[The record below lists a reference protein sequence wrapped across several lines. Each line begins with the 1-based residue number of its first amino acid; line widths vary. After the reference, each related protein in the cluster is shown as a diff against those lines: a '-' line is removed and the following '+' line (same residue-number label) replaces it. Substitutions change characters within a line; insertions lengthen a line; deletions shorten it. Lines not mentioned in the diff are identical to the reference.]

1 MTNKHELYFKA
12 AQSAK
17 IGIWE
22 LNFETKLIYWDIVT
36 KNIHEVDPEFIPD
49 FENAM
54 NFYIEGDNRD
64 KIKFFVERA
73 CKKGLSFEEQ
83 FQILSAKKNVKHIK
97 SIGYVKYK
105 NGKPSKLFGTLHDIT
120 TEQNL
125 INKLQLNV
133 EKFSSVFSSANDSI
147 IIIDSSTGFITD
159 CNPRTHELTE
169 YEYTELIGLHNS
181 VLFPVKTRKDV
192 RFFLSNQL
200 KKDNYFVKET
210 YIKTKNGTIIPVEV
224 ASGKKFKVK
233 ENIYLVCFLRD
244 IRKRKNAEENL
255 SMLSLVASETTDTI
269 LITNAEGIAIW
280 ANEAYKKLT
289 GLSSEEIIGKKPGY
303 LSKGPETDVETTNRM
318 REAIKNKE
326 GINVSI
332 LNYNKKRQ
340 KYWFEL
346 NITPVFDNHGNCT
359 KFVGVGRDVTAKK
372 EKELE
377 LNRVLEVTSQQNN
390 KLFNFAHIVSHNIRS
405 HTSNLSLVLDVME
418 GTEDKDEKL
427 SFVEMLKEGT
437 DKLLETIEYL
447 NEIITI
453 QENTNIKKEKIGL
466 KEEIE
471 KIKKSLSSKISKSQ
485 LKIIHSIPEE
495 LTVNAVPQYLDSI
508 LLNLF
513 TNAIKYRFKDR
524 EAILEIDY
532 EIDPD
537 YTIINFKDNGLG
549 INLNKNKHKIFGMY
563 KTFHGNEDA
572 RGIGLFII
580 KNQIEAMNGK
590 IEVESEEGKG
600 STFKIY
606 LNNKLR

>member
-1 MTNKHELYFKA
+1 MTDKHELYFKA

-22 LNFETKLIYWDIVT
+22 LNFETKVIYWDIVT
-36 KNIHEVDPEFIPD
+36 KNIYEVDSEFIPD

-54 NFYIEGDNRD
+54 NFYIEGENRN
-64 KIKFFVERA
+64 KIKYFVERA
-73 CKKGLSFEEQ
+73 CKKGLPFEEQ
-83 FQILSAKKNVKHIK
+83 FQILSAKKNVKHIR
-97 SIGYVKYK
+97 SIGYVKYE
-105 NGKPSKLFGTLHDIT
+105 NGKPSILFGTFHDIT
-120 TEQNL
+120 KEQNL
-125 INKLQLNV
+125 IKKLQLSF

-159 CNPRTHELTE
+159 CNSRTYELTH
-169 YEYTELIGLHNS
+169 YQHKELIGLHNS
-181 VLFPVKTRKDV
+181 ALFPEETRKEV
-192 RFFLSNQL
+192 RYFLSNQL

-210 YIKTKNGTIIPVEV
+210 YIQAKNGTIIPVEV

-233 ENIYLVCFLRD
+233 ENIYLVCFIRD
-244 IRKRKNAEENL
+244 ISERKNTEENL
-255 SMLSLVASETTDTI
+255 SMLSLVASETTETI
-269 LITNAEGIAIW
+269 LIANAEGITIW

-289 GLSSEEIIGKKPGY
+289 GLSSEEIIGRKPGY
-303 LSKGPETDVETTNRM
+303 LSKGPETDIETTNRM

-326 GINVSI
+326 GISLSI
-332 LNYNKKRQ
+332 LNYNKKRE

-346 NITPVFDNHGNCT
+346 NITPVFDKQGNCT
-359 KFVGVGRDVTAKK
+359 KFVGVGRDITAKK

-405 HTSNLSLVLDVME
+405 HTSNLAMVLDVME
-418 GTEDKDEKL
+418 STEDKEEKL
-427 SFVEMLKEGT
+427 SFVGMLKEGT

-471 KIKKSLSSKISKSQ
+471 KIKNSLSQKIFKSQ

-513 TNAIKYRFKDR
+513 TNAIKYRSKNR
-524 EAILEIDY
+524 VAILEIDY
-532 EIDPD
+532 EIDAD

-549 INLNKNKHKIFGMY
+549 INLNKNRHKIFGMY

-600 STFKIY
+600 SLFKIY
-606 LNNKLR
+606 LNNK

>member
-1 MTNKHELYFKA
+1 MTDKHELYFKA

-22 LNFETKLIYWDIVT
+22 LNFETKVIYWDIVT
-36 KNIHEVDPEFIPD
+36 KNIYEVDSEFIPD

-54 NFYIEGDNRD
+54 NFYFEGENRD
-64 KIKFFVERA
+64 KIKYFVERA
-73 CKKGLSFEEQ
+73 CKKGLPFEEQ
-83 FQILSAKKNVKHIK
+83 FQILSAKKNVKHVR
-97 SIGYVKYK
+97 SIGYVKYE
-105 NGKPSKLFGTLHDIT
+105 NGKPSILFGTFHDIT
-120 TEQNL
+120 KEQNL
-125 INKLQLNV
+125 IKKLQLSF

-159 CNPRTHELTE
+159 CNPRTYELTQ
-169 YEYTELIGLHNS
+169 YEYKELIGLHNS
-181 VLFPVKTRKDV
+181 VLFPEETRKEV
-192 RFFLSNQL
+192 RYFLSNQL

-210 YIKTKNGTIIPVEV
+210 YIQAKNGTIIPVEV

-233 ENIYLVCFLRD
+233 ENIYLVCFIRD
-244 IRKRKNAEENL
+244 ISKRKNTEENL

-269 LITNAEGIAIW
+269 LIANAEGLTIW

-289 GLSSEEIIGKKPGY
+289 GLSSEEIIGRKPGY
-303 LSKGPETDVETTNRM
+303 LSKGPETDVETTDRM

-326 GINVSI
+326 GINLSI
-332 LNYNKKRQ
+332 LNYNKKRE

-346 NITPVFDNHGNCT
+346 NITPVFDKYGNCT
-359 KFVGVGRDVTAKK
+359 KFVGVGRDITAKK

-377 LNRVLEVTSQQNN
+377 LNRILEVTSQQNN

-405 HTSNLSLVLDVME
+405 HTSNLAMVLDIME
-418 GTEDKDEKL
+418 STEDKDEKL

-453 QENTNIKKEKIGL
+453 QENTNIKKEKISL

-471 KIKKSLSSKISKSQ
+471 KIKKSLSPKIFKSQ

-495 LTVNAVPQYLDSI
+495 LKVNAVPTYLDSI
-508 LLNLF
+508 LLNLL
-513 TNAIKYRFKDR
+513 TNAIKYRSKDR
-524 EAILEIDY
+524 EAILEIDHK
-532 EIDPD
+532 IDSD

-600 STFKIY
+600 SLFKIY
-606 LNNKLR
+606 LNNQ

>member
-1 MTNKHELYFKA
+1 MTDKHELYFKA

-22 LNFETKLIYWDIVT
+22 LNFETKVIYWDIVT
-36 KNIHEVDPEFIPD
+36 KNIYEVDSEFIPD

-54 NFYIEGDNRD
+54 NFYVEGENRD
-64 KIKFFVERA
+64 KIKYFVERA
-73 CKKGLSFEEQ
+73 CKKGLPFEEQ
-83 FQILSAKKNVKHIK
+83 FQILSAKKNVKHIR
-97 SIGYVKYK
+97 SIGYVKYE
-105 NGKPSKLFGTLHDIT
+105 NGKPSILFGTFHDIT
-120 TEQNL
+120 KEQNL
-125 INKLQLNV
+125 IKKLQLSF

-159 CNPRTHELTE
+159 CNPRTYELTQ
-169 YEYTELIGLHNS
+169 YEHMELIGLHNS
-181 VLFPVKTRKDV
+181 VLFPEETRKEV
-192 RFFLSNQL
+192 RYFLSNQL

-210 YIKTKNGTIIPVEV
+210 YIQAKNGTIIPVEV

-233 ENIYLVCFLRD
+233 ENIYLVCFIRD
-244 IRKRKNAEENL
+244 ISKRKNTEENL

-269 LITNAEGIAIW
+269 LIANAEGLTIW

-289 GLSSEEIIGKKPGY
+289 GLSSEEIIGRKPGY

-326 GINVSI
+326 GISLSI
-332 LNYNKKRQ
+332 LNYNKKKE

-346 NITPVFDNHGNCT
+346 NITPVFDKHGNCT
-359 KFVGVGRDVTAKK
+359 KFVGVGRDITAKK

-405 HTSNLSLVLDVME
+405 HTSNLAMVLDIME
-418 GTEDKDEKL
+418 STEDKDEKL

-471 KIKKSLSSKISKSQ
+471 KIKKSLSSKIFKSQ

-495 LTVNAVPQYLDSI
+495 LTVNVVPTYLDSI
-508 LLNLF
+508 LLNLL
-513 TNAIKYRFKDR
+513 TNVIKYRSKDR

-532 EIDPD
+532 EIDSD

-549 INLNKNKHKIFGMY
+549 INLNKNRHKIFGMY

-572 RGIGLFII
+572 RGIGLFIV

-600 STFKIY
+600 SLFKIF
-606 LNNKLR
+606 LNNQ

>member
-1 MTNKHELYFKA
+1 MTDKHELYFKA

-22 LNFETKLIYWDIVT
+22 LNFETKVIYWDIVT
-36 KNIHEVDPEFIPD
+36 KNIYEVNPEFIPD

-54 NFYIEGDNRD
+54 NFYVEGDNRD
-64 KIKFFVERA
+64 KIKYFVERA
-73 CKKGLSFEEQ
+73 CKKGLPFEEQ
-83 FQILSAKKNVKHIK
+83 FQILTAKKNVKHIR
-97 SIGYVKYK
+97 SIGYVKYE
-105 NGKPSKLFGTLHDIT
+105 NGKPSILFGTFHDIT
-120 TEQNL
+120 KEQNL
-125 INKLQLNV
+125 IKKLQLSF

-147 IIIDSSTGFITD
+147 IIIDSSTSFITD
-159 CNPRTHELTE
+159 CNPRTYELTQ
-169 YEYTELIGLHNS
+169 YEHKELIGLHNS
-181 VLFPVKTRKDV
+181 VLFPEETRKEV
-192 RFFLSNQL
+192 RYFLSNQL
-200 KKDNYFVKET
+200 KEDNYFVKET
-210 YIKTKNGTIIPVEV
+210 YIQAKNGTIIPVEV
-224 ASGKKFKVK
+224 ASGKKFEVK
-233 ENIYLVCFLRD
+233 ENIYLVCFIRD
-244 IRKRKNAEENL
+244 ISKRKNTEENL

-269 LITNAEGIAIW
+269 LIANAEGLTIW

-289 GLSSEEIIGKKPGY
+289 GLSSEEIIGRKPGY

-326 GINVSI
+326 GISLSI
-332 LNYNKKRQ
+332 LNYNRKRE

-346 NITPVFDNHGNCT
+346 NITPVFDKHGNCT
-359 KFVGVGRDVTAKK
+359 KFVGVGRDITAKK

-377 LNRVLEVTSQQNN
+377 LNRILEVTSQQNN

-405 HTSNLSLVLDVME
+405 HTSNLAMVLDIME
-418 GTEDKDEKL
+418 STEDKDEKL

-471 KIKKSLSSKISKSQ
+471 KTKNSLSPKIFKSQ

-513 TNAIKYRFKDR
+513 TNAIKYRSKDR

-532 EIDPD
+532 EIDTD

-549 INLNKNKHKIFGMY
+549 INLNKNRHKIFGMY

-600 STFKIY
+600 SLFKIY
-606 LNNKLR
+606 LNHK